1 MKATVTQSGQR
12 IELTQNEIT
21 VSDAARQPCAQR
33 GWGASGPE
41 IAEAIAGY
49 ICNVPTE
56 TLCDACGRY
65 KLPGI
70 WRDMP
75 VVPRI
80 GYDDPRNSLVRG
92 GFVHPGPPFEVVGDI
107 SLAEEPVAEDL
118 PPLE

>member
-1 MKATVTQSGQR
+1 
-12 IELTQNEIT
+12 
-21 VSDAARQPCAQR
+21 
-33 GWGASGPE
+33 
-41 IAEAIAGY
+41 
-49 ICNVPTE
+49 
-56 TLCDACGRY
+56 
-65 KLPGI
+65 
-70 WRDMP
+70 MP